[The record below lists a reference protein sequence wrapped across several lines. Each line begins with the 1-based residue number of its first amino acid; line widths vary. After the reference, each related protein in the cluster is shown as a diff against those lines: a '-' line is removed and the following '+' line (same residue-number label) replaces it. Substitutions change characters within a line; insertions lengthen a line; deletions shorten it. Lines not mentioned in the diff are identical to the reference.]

1 MTCRIR
7 KLLLATILYS
17 VRDLPSRHRKSLKR
31 PRGSPGVCHGRL
43 PREQAVPPP
52 VGHPSERVNCA
63 KTLGKR
69 LQGKRSS
76 VASVGPSTRSRSAL
90 VGLCIGSEGGSAAS
104 NAVVFPEERPSV
116 VPEEHSSI
124 APEEH
129 PSGFILE
136 ANRVG
141 SSEITL
147 IHSAHVPTLAHLV
160 EKICKNNGLEEHQV
174 LGIDVK
180 MGDRLFNVGLDDR
193 RDWVYISKVIFESG
207 SGAELVFWI

>member
-1 MTCRIR
+1 M
-7 KLLLATILYS
+7 
-17 VRDLPSRHRKSLKR
+17 
-31 PRGSPGVCHGRL
+31 
-43 PREQAVPPP
+43 PPP
-52 VGHPSERVNCA
+52 RRPVRHPLERVNCA
-63 KTLGKR
+63 KTPDKR
-69 LQGKRSS
+69 LQKKQSPVVTVR
-76 VASVGPSTRSRSAL
+76 PNTRSRSAL
-90 VGLCIGSEGGSAAS
+90 VRLNLGSEDESVAITTGEI
-104 NAVVFPEERPSV
+104 PEHVALEENSSVALEENPSV
-116 VPEEHSSI
+116 ALEK
-124 APEEH
+124 H

-160 EKICKNNGLEEHQV
+160 EKICKNDGLEEHQI

>member
-1 MTCRIR
+1 M
-7 KLLLATILYS
+7 Y
-17 VRDLPSRHRKSLKR
+17 
-31 PRGSPGVCHGRL
+31 HGRL
-43 PREQAVPPP
+43 PREQAVPSPRRPVRHPP
-52 VGHPSERVNCA
+52 ERVSCA
-63 KTLGKR
+63 NPPDER
-69 LQGKRSS
+69 LQRERSP
-76 VASVGPSTRSRSAL
+76 VVTIRPNTRSRSAL
-90 VGLCIGSEGGSAAS
+90 VRLNIDSEDESPANITG
-104 NAVVFPEERPSV
+104 ELLESV
-116 VPEEHSSI
+116 ALEKQPSI

-129 PSGFILE
+129 SFVAPEKAPSGFILE